1 MKLKPRTERLAEE
14 GSLSLH
20 PPDAQITITVEMGG
34 FRRPHSDSW
43 ATSGSGLTTR
53 RNNDRNSRYVH
64 TSRTARVGE
73 DELEIALTLETSG
86 VEEAG
91 VEQSLCGHSLRD
103 RLGDDGL
110 SCPGEPVQQMNKGPV
125 EIVCQELNFIQNV
138 PLRQPFRS
146 PCRYSACGTQRKLLR
161 TAASPAGNN
170 RSSGPPLRR
179 LK

>member
-1 MKLKPRTERLAEE
+1 MVEDRKGDRRGFPASPSTQRADSDQLVHLATQRLV
-14 GSLSLH
+14 GDFWIWPHH
-20 PPDAQITITVEMGG
+20 PEKYRSKFGV
-34 FRRPHSDSW
+34 RPHQQDCES
-43 ATSGSGLTTR
+43 
-53 RNNDRNSRYVH
+53 
-64 TSRTARVGE
+64 GE
-73 DELEIALTLETSG
+73 DELEIAPTLEASG

-125 EIVCQELNFIQNV
+125 KIVRQELNFVQKF
-138 PLRQPFRS
+138 PLRQPFRL
-146 PCRYSACGTQRKLLR
+146 PCRYSACCTQWKLLR
-161 TAASPAGNN
+161 TAASPARDN